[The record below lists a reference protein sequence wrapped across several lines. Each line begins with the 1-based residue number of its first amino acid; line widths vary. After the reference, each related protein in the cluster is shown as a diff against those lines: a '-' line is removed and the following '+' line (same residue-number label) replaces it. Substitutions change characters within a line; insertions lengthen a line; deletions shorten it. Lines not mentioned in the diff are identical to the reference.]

1 MNYKLSSSKITKDI
15 VQRYGFKFTKSL
27 GQNFLINESILD
39 EIVES
44 ADISDDD
51 VVLEIG
57 TGIGTLTSKLC
68 ERVKKVIAV
77 EIDKNLLPILQETLS
92 DFDNITII
100 NKDILKIDINEE
112 LTNLGINQKIKVV
125 ANLPYYIT
133 TPIIMK
139 ILEEKVNV
147 DCMVLMLQKEVA
159 NRINATTSTKDYGS
173 LSIAVQYYCDT
184 DIVCKVPKNSF
195 IPEPNVDSL
204 VIKLSVNE
212 KRKVD
217 IEDEDLFFKIVR
229 GSFSKRRKTILNS
242 LAGYENLVDKEKI
255 EKILEKANIDTK
267 RRGETLSIY
276 EFAILTKAYK
286 DYLQNS

>member
-1 MNYKLSSSKITKDI
+1 MNFNLSSSKITGEIIKK
-15 VQRYGFKFTKSL
+15 YGFKMTKSL
-27 GQNFLINESILD
+27 GQNFLINENILD
-39 EIVES
+39 NIIES
-44 ADISDDD
+44 ANINNND

-57 TGIGTLTSKLC
+57 TGIGTLTQRLC
-68 ERVKKVIAV
+68 EKAKKVIAV
-77 EIDKNLLPILQETLS
+77 EIDKNLIPILNETLS
-92 DFDNITII
+92 DYNNITII
-100 NKDILKIDINEE
+100 NKDILKTDINEE
-112 LTNLGINQKIKVV
+112 LKNLSIHQKIKVV

-139 ILEEKVNV
+139 VLEDKVDV

-159 NRINATTSTKDYGS
+159 DRMNAIPSTKDYGS

-184 DIVCKVPKNSF
+184 SIVCKVPKSSF

-204 VIKLSVNE
+204 VLKLVVNE

-242 LAGYENLVDKEKI
+242 LSNYEDLGDKEKI
-255 EKILEKANIDTK
+255 QKLLEISEIDSK

-276 EFAILTKAYK
+276 EFANLAKNYK
-286 DYLQNS
+286 KL